1 MQPWLDRFQKL
12 AKAKNDPFRFSL
24 HRVARCPYQ
33 NHQKNDGDNTRDQS
47 RGETRQMK
55 IVNDGRLT
63 IHAGSPGRTSPK
75 PFSTERKQVNC
86 SGKAKVAVSGSVDV
100 CSCQA
105 QLC

>member
-1 MQPWLDRFQKL
+1 MQPWLHRFQKL

-33 NHQKNDGDNTRDQS
+33 NHQKNDDDNTGDQS

-63 IHAGSPGRTSPK
+63 VHAGSRGRTS
-75 PFSTERKQVNC
+75 FQIFLN
-86 SGKAKVAVSGSVDV
+86 A
-100 CSCQA
+100 
-105 QLC
+105 L